1 MKISQE
7 GITLIKHYE
16 GCPKDAEGNAVS
28 YRCAA
33 NKKTIGFGSLKLI
46 DGSPVQDNM
55 SITMQEAEELLAH
68 ELKEYEGYI
77 NDMVTVP
84 LKQNEMDAMVSW
96 VFNLGPTNLKNSTLL
111 RVLNEGKYHEVPEQ
125 IKRWNKVNGKVN
137 EGLVKRRKSEALL
150 FECQDRTNVKQMA
163 FSKTVCNTTPRR
175 FTLRAGLHNIS
186 SLPCFSAR
194 L

>member
-1 MKISQE
+1 MFFAIKEMLQICLKKRILLLITTAVKNIKYGENNMKISQE

-16 GCPKDAEGNAVS
+16 GCPKDADGNAVS

-33 NKKTIGFGSLKLI
+33 NKATIGYGSLKLI

-55 SITMQEAEELLAH
+55 KISMQEAEDLLAH
-68 ELKEYEGYI
+68 ELEEYEGYI

-150 FECQDRTNVKQMA
+150 FECQDWTNV
-163 FSKTVCNTTPRR
+163 
-175 FTLRAGLHNIS
+175 
-186 SLPCFSAR
+186 
-194 L
+194 